1 MTARGLTT
9 ALALGLAATLSGCDD
24 GAAPNRFQG
33 YVTADFVYVGPEESG
48 RLARLSIDRGSK
60 VRAGDPLFALDFK
73 VYVAERDQAAARLQ
87 RAEATLAKL
96 RAARQQP
103 EEIEVLKAR
112 ARQAQAALTLSTE
125 ELARQQRLRVQDVS
139 SVAALDRAQSQF
151 RRDRAALLEVR
162 RQIALARL
170 PARDHDIAVAMAE
183 RNEAK
188 AALQNAR
195 EKLARRN
202 VTAAV
207 AGIVQDVLYRPGEV
221 VDAGRPVVVLLPPG
235 NLRFRFYVPETRLA
249 AVHVGDI
256 VDVTCDG
263 CTAGL
268 TAKVAFVSTEA
279 EYTPPVIFSPEERR
293 KFVYRVE
300 AVPEGAAR
308 SLKPGQPVTLAVRGA
323 PVGQ

>member
-1 MTARGLTT
+1 MIARVLTT
-9 ALALGLAATLSGCDD
+9 ALALGLAAALSACDD
-24 GAAPNRFQG
+24 GAAPNRYQG

-48 RLARLSIDRGSK
+48 RIARLMVDRGAK
-60 VRAGDPLFALDFK
+60 VRVGDPLFALDTK
-73 VYVAERDQAAARLQ
+73 VYTAERDQAAARLQ
-87 RAEATLAKL
+87 RAEAALAKL

-103 EEIEVLKAR
+103 EEIQVLQAR

-125 ELARQQRLRVQDVS
+125 ELARQRRLRSQDVA
-139 SVAALDRAQSQF
+139 SVAALDRAQSQYS
-151 RRDRAALLEVR
+151 RDRAALLEVS

-170 PARDHDIAVAMAE
+170 PARDHDIAVAMAD

-188 AALQNAR
+188 AALRSAR
-195 EKLARRN
+195 EKLARRR
-202 VTAAV
+202 VAAPVAAV
-207 AGIVQDVLYRPGEV
+207 VQDVLYRAGEV

-249 AVHVGDI
+249 AIHVGDV

-263 CTAGL
+263 CAAGL
-268 TAKVAFVSTEA
+268 TARVAFVSNEA

-300 AVPEGAAR
+300 AVPIGAAHA
-308 SLKPGQPVTLAVRGA
+308 LKPGQPVTLAVRGA
-323 PVGQ
+323 PAGR